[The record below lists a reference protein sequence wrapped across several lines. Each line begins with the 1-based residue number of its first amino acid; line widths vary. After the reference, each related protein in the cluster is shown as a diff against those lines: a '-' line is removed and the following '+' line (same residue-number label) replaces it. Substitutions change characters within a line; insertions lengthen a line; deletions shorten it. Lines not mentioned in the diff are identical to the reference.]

1 MKREL
6 ANISALVVSLCLISV
21 LYYATSSRYFLTH
34 EALQRVYYLPIVISA
49 LWYGLKGGLWA
60 AALAALLYVPH
71 VLARENGFPSYE
83 FVNQLWEVILFFV
96 FGTLTGALSDQQ
108 KRQREELKKTAE
120 RLVKLNEDLQ
130 RSFDSLRRAERLS
143 ALGRLSA
150 GLAHEIRNPLG
161 VISGSLELADRKTLE
176 PEIREEAM
184 RYIKEE
190 VQRLNAM
197 VTHFLEFA
205 RPRPPELARMNV
217 QRLMEEIGQVLSEFV
232 TSRNVTTHWSPPTFQ
247 CSVSVDV
254 GQLREVILNL
264 VLNATEAMPNGGAIE
279 VSSSPKDG
287 YCVVNVKDEGMGIP
301 NDKLPD
307 IFEPFYTTKPEGTG
321 LGLPIVHQIM
331 QQHGGRIEVKR
342 NADAGM
348 TFLLYFPCLQA
359 TAGCDAR
366 AIS

>member
-6 ANISALVVSLCLISV
+6 AKITGIVFSSCVISV

-96 FGTLTGALSDQQ
+96 FGSLTGVLSDQQ
-108 KRQREELKKTAE
+108 KRHREELKQTAE

-161 VISGSLELADRKTLE
+161 VISGSLELAARKTLE
-176 PEIREEAM
+176 PAIREEAM

-217 QRLMEEIGQVLSEFV
+217 QHLMEEIGQVLSEFV
-232 TSRNVTTHWSPPTFQ
+232 TSRNITTRWSPTTFQ
-247 CSVSVDV
+247 CSVSVDI

-264 VLNATEAMPNGGAIE
+264 VLNATEAMPNGGAVE

-287 YCVVNVKDEGMGIP
+287 YCVIKVKDEGIGIP
-301 NDKLPD
+301 DNKLPE

-342 NADAGM
+342 NADRGM
-348 TFLLYFPCLQA
+348 TFLLYFPCLEA
-359 TAGCDAR
+359 TVDGDAR
-366 AIS
+366 PML